1 VRWSWAPP
9 VAVGALT
16 FLISLAVPTFA
27 LAEPDFKP
35 WKGGAAPPLDLK
47 DLEGRSVDLAA
58 LHGRVVLI
66 NFWATW
72 CEPCS
77 DEMPSLERLRGKLKG
92 RPFELVM
99 VNYGESNATVSR
111 FMSKLGLSIPVVL
124 DPEKRVAQEW
134 KVGGLPMTFLVDAT
148 GRVRFSTFGEHD
160 WGDGESFAAVDRLV
174 AEVRRAQ
181 R

>member
-1 VRWSWAPP
+1 MPP
-9 VAVGALT
+9 LAAGALA
-16 FLISLAVPTFA
+16 LLVSLAA
-27 LAEPDFKP
+27 ASLAHAQGEIKP
-35 WKGGAAPPLDLK
+35 WKGGAAPVLALK
-47 DLEGRSVDLAA
+47 DLDGSVVDLAA
-58 LHGRVVLI
+58 LGGRVVLI

-72 CEPCS
+72 CEPCR
-77 DEMPSLERLRGKLKG
+77 DEMPSLERLRHKLKG

-99 VNYGESNATVSR
+99 VNYGESSATVSR

-124 DPEKRVAQEW
+124 DPEKKVAQEW

-160 WGDGESFAAVDRLV
+160 WSEGEAFASVDRLV
-174 AEVRRAQ
+174 GEVRRAQ

>member
-1 VRWSWAPP
+1 MRWNWAPP
-9 VAVGALT
+9 VAAGALT
-16 FLISLAVPTFA
+16 FLLSLSAPTFA
-27 LAEPDFKP
+27 LAEAELKP
-35 WKGGAAPPLDLK
+35 WKGGATPQLDLK

-58 LHGRVVLI
+58 LRGRVVLI

-72 CEPCS
+72 CEPCR
-77 DEMPSLERLRGKLKG
+77 DEMPSLERLRDKLKG
-92 RPFELVM
+92 RPFDLVV

-111 FMSKLGLSIPVVL
+111 FMAKLGLSIPVLL
-124 DPEKRVAQEW
+124 DPEKRTAQEW

-160 WGDGESFAAVDRLV
+160 WSHGEMAAVVDRLV
-174 AEVRRAQ
+174 AEVPRAQ

>member
-1 VRWSWAPP
+1 MPSLA
-9 VAVGALT
+9 AGALA
-16 FLISLAVPTFA
+16 LLVSLAAST
-27 LAEPDFKP
+27 LAHAQGEIKP
-35 WKGGAAPPLDLK
+35 WKGGAAPALALK
-47 DLEGRSVDLAA
+47 DLDGRAVDLGA
-58 LHGRVVLI
+58 LRGRVVLI

-72 CEPCS
+72 CEPCR

-111 FMSKLGLSIPVVL
+111 FVSKLSLSVPVLL
-124 DPEKRVAQEW
+124 DPEKKVAQEW
-134 KVGGLPMTFLVDAT
+134 KVGGLPMTFLVDAA
-148 GRVRFSTFGEHD
+148 GRVRFSAFGEHD
-160 WGDGESFAAVDRLV
+160 WSEGEAFAAVDRVV